1 MANRTIKTAQ
11 LHRKIA
17 KNKKKVVFLLL
28 HLDFRPKL
36 PILPLFSMQL
46 CSCKLFLCKIE
57 RCNAHVQKKCND
69 LLRQLHPLAN
79 RRKFENIPTL
89 CRVLVYVLN
98 LWIRVWI

>member
-1 MANRTIKTAQ
+1 MANRTTKTAQ

-28 HLDFRPKL
+28 HLDLHPKL

-57 RCNAHVQKKCND
+57 WCNAHVQKKCND
-69 LLRQLHPLAN
+69 LSQAVAP
-79 RRKFENIPTL
+79 IG
-89 CRVLVYVLN
+89 
-98 LWIRVWI
+98 